1 VDAEIME
8 RQRKALLEERE
19 SLREQLRDLGVNP
32 DDPASVEFQFDQ
44 GLADSA
50 QTTAERHRVMSI
62 AEGLRT
68 NLDDVEHA
76 LRRMDVGT
84 YGSCENCG
92 RQIAVERLEA
102 IPFAR
107 LCFECKQKARTR

>member
-1 VDAEIME
+1 VDAETME
-8 RQRKALLEERE
+8 RLRKALLEERQ
-19 SLREQLRDLGVNP
+19 SLREQLRDLGLNP
-32 DDPASVEFQFDQ
+32 DDPASVGLQFDQ
-44 GLADSA
+44 GFADSA

-62 AEGLRT
+62 AEGLRAS
-68 NLDDVEHA
+68 LDDVEHA

-92 RQIAVERLEA
+92 RQIAEERLEA

-107 LCFECKQKARTR
+107 LCIECKQKARPR

>member
-1 VDAEIME
+1 MDAETRE
-8 RQRKALLEERE
+8 QLRKVLLEERE

-32 DDPASVEFQFDQ
+32 DDRTSVELQFDQ
-44 GLADSA
+44 GFADSA

-62 AEGLRT
+62 VQGLRA
-68 NLDDVEHA
+68 NLADVEHA
-76 LRRMDVGT
+76 LRRMDAGT

-92 RQIAVERLEA
+92 REISEERLEA

-107 LCFECKQKARTR
+107 LCIDCKQKARTR